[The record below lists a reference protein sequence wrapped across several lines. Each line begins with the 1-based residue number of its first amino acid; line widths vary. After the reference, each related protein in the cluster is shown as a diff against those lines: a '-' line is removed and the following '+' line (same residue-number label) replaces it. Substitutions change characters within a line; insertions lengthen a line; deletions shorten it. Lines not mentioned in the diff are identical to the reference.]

1 MFLCRLGD
9 WPHETEAEA
18 EKREVEIG
26 GAKER
31 RMGAGWRRARTVLG
45 LNACT
50 SAPRVPDDDDEISV
64 RNGDM
69 DSRPSI
75 LPTPV
80 RDPEENT
87 SDLLCVPMS
96 PLRPMRSPSHVSL
109 KRTSMR
115 LSRVSPFDSRW
126 QMCTP
131 KFFSQAML
139 SNWIVQVQWW
149 WIWSIVV
156 KLWYITEEIKT
167 DSISWRTS
175 PILAFWPRC
184 GNDCIFL
191 MTSGKSGA
199 TFMHVNKRRKEGG
212 IKAGY
217 FCFFS

>member
-1 MFLCRLGD
+1 MIDHTRL
-9 WPHETEAEA
+9 AEA

-50 SAPRVPDDDDEISV
+50 SAPRVPDDDDDEISV

-109 KRTSMR
+109 KRTSTR
-115 LSRVSPFDSRW
+115 LSRVSPFNS
-126 QMCTP
+126 M
-131 KFFSQAML
+131 
-139 SNWIVQVQWW
+139 
-149 WIWSIVV
+149 
-156 KLWYITEEIKT
+156 
-167 DSISWRTS
+167 
-175 PILAFWPRC
+175 
-184 GNDCIFL
+184 
-191 MTSGKSGA
+191 
-199 TFMHVNKRRKEGG
+199 
-212 IKAGY
+212 
-217 FCFFS
+217 

>member
-9 WPHETEAEA
+9 WPHKTEAEA

-26 GAKER
+26 GAKEGI
-31 RMGAGWRRARTVLG
+31 MGAGWRRARTVLG

-96 PLRPMRSPSHVSL
+96 PLRPMRSPSHVGL

-115 LSRVSPFDSRW
+115 LSRVSPFNSIW

-149 WIWSIVV
+149 WIWSIAV
-156 KLWYITEEIKT
+156 KLWYIT
-167 DSISWRTS
+167 
-175 PILAFWPRC
+175 
-184 GNDCIFL
+184 
-191 MTSGKSGA
+191 
-199 TFMHVNKRRKEGG
+199 RK
-212 IKAGY
+212 
-217 FCFFS
+217 